1 MYPARFGI
9 CRLRHLLPPV
19 PEEVPVLPFAVL
31 EEDAASLRLPEDA
44 AFFRLPA
51 VFLFLAELLELP
63 AELEAPEEL
72 AAAEPEEFLPLSG
85 VAAEEAPFLWEEAVL
100 FFLLELLL
108 RLLEEP
114 WLVVGRE
121 EDVVPLRLPPLQAA
135 IDSAMAQASK
145 RTETRL
151 VRVFIGHIHL
161 SVFGSTA
168 LRAAPAACPAAGC
181 FVHRKRFCFRWL

>member
-1 MYPARFGI
+1 M
-9 CRLRHLLPPV
+9 

-31 EEDAASLRLPEDA
+31 EEDAASLRLPEDE

-63 AELEAPEEL
+63 AEPDAPEEL

-108 RLLEEP
+108 RGL
-114 WLVVGRE
+114 
-121 EDVVPLRLPPLQAA
+121 
-135 IDSAMAQASK
+135 
-145 RTETRL
+145 
-151 VRVFIGHIHL
+151 
-161 SVFGSTA
+161 
-168 LRAAPAACPAAGC
+168 
-181 FVHRKRFCFRWL
+181 

>member
-1 MYPARFGI
+1 M
-9 CRLRHLLPPV
+9 
-19 PEEVPVLPFAVL
+19 
-31 EEDAASLRLPEDA
+31 
-44 AFFRLPA
+44 
-51 VFLFLAELLELP
+51 
-63 AELEAPEEL
+63 
-72 AAAEPEEFLPLSG
+72 
-85 VAAEEAPFLWEEAVL
+85 EEAVL

-135 IDSAMAQASK
+135 IDSAMAQARK

-161 SVFGSTA
+161 SVLGRRLCGRPLRPA
-168 LRAAPAACPAAGC
+168 LLPAVLCIESGFAFDGFSIAPKPEW
-181 FVHRKRFCFRWL
+181 FLKEI